1 MNSFRFRDID
11 WVLYGSIFFLL
22 SFALI
27 MLASLNAALFWRQ
40 LAWVALAV
48 LVLFFGARADW
59 RWLSAQKWFSW
70 GLYSICLVLLI
81 ASYFQPTIRGTKSWI
96 TIGGFQFEPVE
107 LMKFALILIL
117 AGFFSKRY
125 LAAWQGKNI
134 LFSFLLA
141 AVPGVLVLAHPDI
154 GSAAVIFMIWVG
166 FLLMSGIHLR
176 RFLLGLALAAV
187 AAALLW

>member
-22 SFALI
+22 SF
-27 MLASLNAALFWRQ
+27 S
-40 LAWVALAV
+40 
-48 LVLFFGARADW
+48 
-59 RWLSAQKWFSW
+59 
-70 GLYSICLVLLI
+70 LVLLI